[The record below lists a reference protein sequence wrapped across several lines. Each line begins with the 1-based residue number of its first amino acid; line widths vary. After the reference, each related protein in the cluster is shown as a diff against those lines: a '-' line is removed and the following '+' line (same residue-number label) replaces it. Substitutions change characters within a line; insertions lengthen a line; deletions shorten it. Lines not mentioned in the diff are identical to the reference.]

1 MRAASSDPEETET
14 NGWLFRADRGLDPAE
29 EILRTRGVIATRRVT
44 AIDQVERMRPGDPC
58 FLHVSGRGP
67 DGPADALIVASGVVV
82 DPRPHGTDLDGEG
95 GAADERTVEVVLHP
109 LVEPIPRGRLN
120 THAVLARSD
129 LFTRREQ
136 TDVLALRPDEVAA
149 LRTAFDLTTTEPQIP
164 FARVLAPDDGPDFSI
179 ERLDGGGWTFTR
191 HEPDGSTTSTI
202 HPTATEATARLAVEA
217 ERIGAEMSS
226 QVSDTG
232 SGEDLEPFV
241 IFDGGAGREL
251 SIFKIAHR
259 YAVVEVHED
268 GQVDPPMLGA
278 LDDLA
283 TGMVSL
289 AGHLAGE
296 HDHGHHHHGHDHDHS
311 HDHGHGHHHG
321 PSHEQGH
328 HHDEPSHRHGPDH
341 GDGHAC
347 GCGRP
352 HD

>member
-1 MRAASSDPEETET
+1 MRAASSDPDETER

-29 EILRTRGVIATRRVT
+29 EILRTRGVIATRRIT
-44 AIDQVERMRPGDPC
+44 AVHEIERMRPGDPC
-58 FLHVSGRGP
+58 FLYVSGRGP
-67 DGPADALIVASGVVV
+67 DGPADSLVVASGVVV
-82 DPRPHGTDLDGEG
+82 DPRPDGEDPDPDDG
-95 GAADERTVEVVLHP
+95 TIVARTVDVVLHP

-136 TDVLALRPDEVAA
+136 ADVLPLRPDEVAA
-149 LRTAFDLTTTEPQIP
+149 LRGSFDLTTTEPQTP
-164 FARVLAPDDGPDFSI
+164 FARVLAPEDGADFSI
-179 ERLDGGGWTFTR
+179 DRLDGGGWTFTR

-202 HPTATEATARLAVEA
+202 HPSATEATARLAVEA
-217 ERIGAEMSS
+217 ERIGAEMGS
-226 QVSDTG
+226 QVSDVG
-232 SGEDLEPFV
+232 AGEDLEPFV

-296 HDHGHHHHGHDHDHS
+296 HDHGHHHHGHGHQD
-311 HDHGHGHHHG
+311 GHG
-321 PSHEQGH
+321 
-328 HHDEPSHRHGPDH
+328 H

-347 GCGRP
+347 GCGQP
-352 HD
+352 HG